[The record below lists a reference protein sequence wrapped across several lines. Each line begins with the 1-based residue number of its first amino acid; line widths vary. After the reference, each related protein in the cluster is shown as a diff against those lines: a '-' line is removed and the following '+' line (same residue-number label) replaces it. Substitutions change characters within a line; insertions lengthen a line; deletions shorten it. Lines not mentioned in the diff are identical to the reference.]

1 MALFRR
7 KPKDPD
13 ATFPQLT
20 RQQGET
26 MRRLCVEALTGM
38 GHAVELAEDHV
49 ALSDGR
55 MFGLETI
62 ARTLPKA
69 PEREWKDMIEDYFA
83 RMTAKTGLS
92 ILDQM
97 PAEELLAKTTAKII
111 DPTLITEEDG
121 ERHYKYTQWV
131 GLLPL
136 VMAYDGEETVNYL
149 RDDHVERVGED
160 LAWRTAYANLLAEGT
175 GTPQQATGD
184 DGATF
189 LGIMGESLFQS
200 TWLAYPADLLRAL
213 ELTAG
218 PKGIL
223 MSVPAATALNLHV
236 INDDTSVKD
245 LFFMT
250 QVTRAQYE
258 DMPHSLSPHLYW
270 WNGGP
275 VQPITEVFE
284 GDLAMTLPADL
295 EYLLAK

>member
-1 MALFRR
+1 MAFFRK
-7 KPKDPD
+7 KPKELD

-20 RQQGET
+20 LQQGEK
-26 MRRLCVEALTGM
+26 MRSICAETLTGV
-38 GHAVELAEDHV
+38 GHAIELADDHV
-49 ALSDGR
+49 TLSDGR

-83 RMTAKTGLS
+83 RMTAKTARS
-92 ILDQM
+92 ILDDM
-97 PAEELLAKTTAKII
+97 PTDELLTKTVATII
-111 DPTLITEEDG
+111 DPAKITEEEG
-121 ERHYKYTQWV
+121 ERHYKYTRWV

-160 LAWRTAYANLLAEGT
+160 QAWETAFANLLAEGT
-175 GTPQQATGD
+175 GTPQQATD
-184 DGATF
+184 ADGASF
-189 LGIMGESLFQS
+189 LGIMSESIFQS
-200 TWLAYPADLLRAL
+200 SWLAYPAALLDAL

-223 MSVPAATALNLHV
+223 MTVPSASAMNLHI

-250 QVTRAQYE
+250 QVTRAQYD
-258 DMPHSLSPHLYW
+258 DMPHALSPHLYW

-275 VQPITEVFE
+275 VQPITEVVDGE
-284 GDLAMTLPADL
+284 LAMMLPDEL
-295 EYLLAK
+295 EYLLSK

>member
-1 MALFRR
+1 MAFFRK
-7 KPKDPD
+7 KPKDLD

-20 RQQGET
+20 LQQGEK
-26 MRRLCVEALTGM
+26 MRSICAETLTGM
-38 GHAVELAEDHV
+38 GHAVELADGHV
-49 ALSDGR
+49 TLSDGR

-62 ARTLPKA
+62 AQTLPKA

-83 RMTAKTGLS
+83 RMIAKTTRS
-92 ILDQM
+92 VLDAM
-97 PAEELLAKTTAKII
+97 PAEDILAKTVAKII
-111 DPTLITEEDG
+111 DPTKITEEEG

-136 VMAYDGEETVNYL
+136 AMAYDGEETVNYL

-160 LAWRTAYANLLAEGT
+160 LAWETARANLLAEGT
-175 GTPQQATGD
+175 GTPQHATD
-184 DGATF
+184 ADGSSF

-200 TWLAYPADLLRAL
+200 TWLAFPAELLKEL

-223 MSVPAATALNLHV
+223 MSVPSASAMNLHV

-250 QVTRAQYE
+250 QVTRAQYG
-258 DMPHSLSPHLYW
+258 DMPHALSPHLYW

-275 VQPITEVFE
+275 VQPITEVVD
-284 GDLAMTLPADL
+284 GDLAMTLPDEL
-295 EYLLAK
+295 EYLLSK